1 MTAAEKASRLST
13 TLAQYVVTSAHRKV
27 RQHSDHLIGEFLVS
41 ATGDQCLLS
50 VTDAR
55 VVRASITRSCSV
67 ARVTRRLHGGATS
80 WLWARG
86 TGRLGAQ
93 ASRGRGHSCTG
104 GTDRLH
110 ACKTSHSHTQG
121 TDCVRARGSRGE
133 SHLHAE
139 EARHLHGWQCIASQ

>member
-1 MTAAEKASRLST
+1 MTAAEKASRLLT

-67 ARVTRRLHGGATS
+67 ARVTRHLHGGATS
-80 WLWARG
+80 WLWAKG
-86 TGRLGAQ
+86 AGRLGAQ
-93 ASRGRGHSCTG
+93 ASRGRCHSCSG
-104 GTDRLH
+104 ETDRLH
-110 ACKTSHSHTQG
+110 AGDGLLVRLGDESFAHSG
-121 TDCVRARGSRGE
+121 NELPACSRCSREE
-133 SHLHAE
+133 SLA
-139 EARHLHGWQCIASQ
+139 C